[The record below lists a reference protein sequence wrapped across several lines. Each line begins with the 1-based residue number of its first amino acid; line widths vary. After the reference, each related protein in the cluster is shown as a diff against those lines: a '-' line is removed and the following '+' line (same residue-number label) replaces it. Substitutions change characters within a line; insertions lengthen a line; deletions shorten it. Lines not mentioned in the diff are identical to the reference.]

1 MKRLSPNALGSVYM
15 TLGSLAYVLND
26 AAIRLATEEGLDV
39 FQALFLRA
47 VAMAVGFG
55 IVARARGEQTR
66 RSHLERA
73 VLVRVAA
80 ELVATATFFAAL
92 VRMEFANAQAILQIA
107 PLAVTLAAAFILG
120 EYVSR
125 RRYVTILLGFVGVLV
140 IMRPATAGFTFWSLA
155 VVISVV
161 ALVVRE
167 MATRNVSPRTPALSI
182 AFTTAVGSAAL
193 MGVLSL
199 IAGWSATTTKGWLFV
214 GLAAA
219 LLFFGYLFTIETV
232 RIGDL
237 SVSAPFRY
245 TVLLGAVVA
254 GSLIFNERLDLLTA
268 VGSMLILITGLYAV
282 YLDRTETPSTSTVI
296 HEE

>member
-39 FQALFLRA
+39 FQALFLRG

-73 VLVRVAA
+73 VVVRVAA

-107 PLAVTLAAAFILG
+107 PLAVTLAAALILG
-120 EYVSR
+120 EFVSR

-140 IMRPATAGFTFWSLA
+140 IIRPATSGFTFWSLA
-155 VVISVV
+155 VVASVG
-161 ALVVRE
+161 ALVIRE
-167 MATRNVSPRTPALSI
+167 LATRGVNLRVPALSI
-182 AFTTAVGSAAL
+182 AYTTAVASAAL
-193 MGVLSL
+193 MGGLSVFT
-199 IAGWSATTTKGWLFV
+199 GWGATTTKGLLFV
-214 GLAAA
+214 ALAAA

-254 GSLIFNERLDLLTA
+254 GSLIFSERLDAFTI
-268 VGSMLILITGLYAV
+268 VGSALILITGLYAV
-282 YLDRTETPSTSTVI
+282 YLDRTEAVPSVPGG
-296 HEE
+296 